1 MIPYA
6 QQDISQA
13 DIDSVIEV
21 LRSDFI
27 TQGPII
33 PSFEGS
39 VAHYCGADH
48 AVAVNSATSAAHCVP
63 CAWPWAGRLALDKPK
78 YLRCERKLC
87 FALRCESGFC

>member
-6 QQDISQA
+6 RQDISQA

-33 PSFEGS
+33 PRFEGS
-39 VAHYCGADH
+39 VAHYCGAKN
-48 AVAVNSATSAAHCVP
+48 AVAVNSATSAALR
-63 CAWPWAGRLALDKPK
+63 ALRLALGQAIGSGQAQIPS
-78 YLRCERKLC
+78 LRAQTLLCIAVRKWIL
-87 FALRCESGFC
+87 